1 VLWCGYVDCMFNLL
15 RCGCSYSMFGCDLVI
30 HLSLPES
37 GQLTT
42 PELNSLIGHAHRR
55 VDQLQRQLV
64 EQSAMEPLLLE
75 AAIDNQRAKDER
87 LNDENVSQE
96 RQRFVTEIAKLR
108 DAWVCF
114 ILETK
119 LVITSIIY
127 CVINNITV

>member
-1 VLWCGYVDCMFNLL
+1 
-15 RCGCSYSMFGCDLVI
+15 MFGCDLVI